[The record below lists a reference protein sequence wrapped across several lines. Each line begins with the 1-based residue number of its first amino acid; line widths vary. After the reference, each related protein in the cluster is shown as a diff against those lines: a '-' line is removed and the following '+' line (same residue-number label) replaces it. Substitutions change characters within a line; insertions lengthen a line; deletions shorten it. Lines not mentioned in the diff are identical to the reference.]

1 MYAGSEERVDGGG
14 SLDLVKMVTEEL
26 GLEDGCI
33 TGTWDSAHQLQV
45 IVITV
50 REGYQKSATQVWIF
64 NSHPKVQV
72 ISWFQNISLFKI
84 WNFQPKLSNLLWLEY
99 MFVIKMHGHVTSIKM
114 HYHKISPYF
123 LGEVQEVWTVNIFF
137 NTLDN
142 AQFVIYSTL
151 TIPL

>member
-1 MYAGSEERVDGGG
+1 MDGGG

-84 WNFQPKLSNLLWLEY
+84 
-99 MFVIKMHGHVTSIKM
+99 
-114 HYHKISPYF
+114 
-123 LGEVQEVWTVNIFF
+123 
-137 NTLDN
+137 
-142 AQFVIYSTL
+142 
-151 TIPL
+151 